1 MSVDPTGLREYAEEL
16 RNDFLRLEQE
26 APIVHAR
33 ARAIRITAKS
43 PDGFVTATV
52 DARGELTSLDLDPRI
67 YRRQNARVLADSI
80 TETIQRAAGHARE
93 EVLKLFEQL
102 IPVDQMRA
110 HLEGDLET
118 VLEQMSRRLPKES

>member
-1 MSVDPTGLREYAEEL
+1 M
-16 RNDFLRLEQE
+16 
-26 APIVHAR
+26 
-33 ARAIRITAKS
+33 
-43 PDGFVTATV
+43 
-52 DARGELTSLDLDPRI
+52 
-67 YRRQNARVLADSI
+67 LADSI

-118 VLEQMSRRLPKES
+118 VLEQMSARLPKES